1 MLYMVYCFWL
11 CKNCIISS
19 SGGGISTVGSGMAV
33 SRNTGV
39 ISSTCGG
46 SSTGGSGNIGVSSS
60 SSTGRSSTG
69 VGSSGLLKLARLL
82 SRHQVLTLRDNKLG
96 GSYWLGDPILILPK
110 YSFQILHKIFLDTT
124 ARNWILALF

>member
-1 MLYMVYCFWL
+1 MVVVL
-11 CKNCIISS
+11 VRLVRGKA
-19 SGGGISTVGSGMAV
+19 G

-39 ISSTCGG
+39 SSSTCGG
-46 SSTGGSGNIGVSSS
+46 SSTGGSGNIGVRS

-96 GSYWLGDPILILPK
+96 GSY
-110 YSFQILHKIFLDTT
+110 
-124 ARNWILALF
+124 

>member
-1 MLYMVYCFWL
+1 MVVVL
-11 CKNCIISS
+11 VRLVRGKA
-19 SGGGISTVGSGMAV
+19 G

-39 ISSTCGG
+39 SSSTCGG
-46 SSTGGSGNIGVSSS
+46 SSTGSGSGNIGVSSS

-96 GSYWLGDPILILPK
+96 GSY
-110 YSFQILHKIFLDTT
+110 
-124 ARNWILALF
+124 